1 MPSYLDFDSTKRF
14 RDFILSKTLNKPNG
28 PQTFTQSS
36 YTVQTLS
43 EIPNID
49 LPEVDFNR
57 PTDLL
62 QTQNSNLFKPLEYF
76 VTETLNTIPRRA
88 NLQLYPYFNSGN
100 YNFISIMST
109 DNYDTESELMK
120 FAATNI
126 RNNIQGPVFSRISR
140 NIEAATN
147 GRLRILDALNGNTTT
162 AINIVTGREPLI
174 EPNNKITV
182 ARTLPGKAIDFLQTV
197 AGVEFPWSEIPGD
210 YLSNP
215 RNPINYKPEPSTQLG
230 KVFQD
235 VTGALGSL
243 IGIQRR
249 PKLERKPSDLMIEYL
264 GEGQKNALY
273 DNLSYSRYAPN
284 YTTTARS
291 QNSSKIFNFI
301 DNVAQGVK
309 NILGVEAPN
318 GVAYIGDDRGNDVKY
333 AMSDFNDRQVRSGYY
348 LSLMFDPLQAQLF
361 QRDKNISQ
369 GGGISGNLTWISKNS
384 KNKYGT
390 HNQEWDGEQSTWTDS
405 LSTNYEF
412 REDSLLGYT
421 QEILN
426 TLPLDGAA
434 SRSHVANVID
444 QTSRFFKD
452 GDVMMS
458 RGSAVKY
465 VKNEAGQENGIEFCR
480 VWTKDRSYM
489 NYSDTMKRTGNI
501 RKYEDSVISTP
512 WNLNIGPMSNGKKSF
527 DQSTNIVPSKDG
539 GGLFWGQGFY
549 AKKYMFS
556 IENLAWKT
564 SNLPGFTVQ
573 DLPYCERGPNGG
585 RVMWFP
591 PYDLKVSEQN
601 SAKWEEN
608 NFLGRPE
615 PIYTYQNTSRSGQVS
630 FKVIVDH
637 PSILNLLVREHFE
650 GMSDEE
656 SDNYINAFF
665 SGCEELD
672 FYDLIRRYTTITSE
686 EAKKIKEYLEGGAN
700 PETIKKYRV
709 ETDPI
714 PVNKPDIAPEKNE
727 GVKLTTSL
735 LFSNDRPSD
744 GGSDI
749 TSNITYKLL
758 YDESLGQANGEYI
771 IKAKKELEESLNVL
785 LPLAFSGTTQP
796 AVNARK
802 DIKTLIGVQDGKI
815 DPSQHSSK
823 IQEQKDLLQKQID
836 KGVKNYNEYVS
847 KINTLKEDIE
857 KGNVQEIRITTMSS
871 CSAVADDKYN
881 YKLSIRRSHSIFKDI
896 VNRLSGS
903 VDKATWIN
911 PPKGSPTTPT
921 KLERV
926 VSFKDLGFTNREG
939 NLIFESTNMGEK
951 VPNEENKSCSEA
963 EFLTKSLKIN
973 SAIAFGCRQSQVE
986 FNYTKAVK
994 AQENQNPKE
1003 EIIPPRTRLVLDDGE
1018 QTPPSGNKKP
1028 KIDLMKR
1035 IIMKTL
1041 SECYYFK
1048 TLEEKDPVV
1057 FGSLREKLKYF
1068 HPAFHSMTPEGLN
1081 SRLTFVNQCVRPGDT
1096 VPIKGLSDVSDLN
1109 ARNTTFGPP
1118 PVCVLRIGD
1127 FYHSKIIIR
1136 DVNITFDDTTWDMN
1150 PEGIGM
1156 QPMIANVSLQVS
1168 FIGGQGLA
1176 KPVERLQNALSSNF
1190 YANTEMYDERSIST
1204 VDKISGTTAQS
1215 FTKEFLESLQKAEE
1229 PAVDSSNSDEGVVPK
1244 TGVYIGKGTTTL
1256 IYDDV
1261 VKDVFDKTKVYFDTY
1276 ESAYNLLNKEFGP
1289 LIMKLI
1295 ISSDYRKIKNFD
1307 IFTSTSL
1314 TPGSTVELIGK
1325 FPDGT
1330 PYSRFVSLFKK
1341 RLLDFVKT
1349 EDISSVFAF
1358 DKVLTAPK
1366 IIKAN
1371 ELLRP
1376 YITKLIEDKI
1386 GSLTEHPLINGKDGF
1401 DTKRNEL
1408 IIALDKVNFLVKYGY
1423 DAQLDATTKK
1433 AMKATL
1439 SGYTSNLIYNEY
1451 KTCIDYIQDNTSKF
1465 YEKFDNTIDYTNP
1478 IITSNILG
1486 SLLSVILSSSGPYN
1500 KDTLMKVFD
1509 ADKTIF
1515 DENIVDKLKKKI
1527 TSFIEEPKTV
1537 EFKFKKMK
1545 ERNNSNPIS
1554 FNVIPAVSPATDEIT
1569 DTAVIDQVTYLNST
1583 KVPSMS
1589 GKLNYYRNGS

>member
-36 YTVQTLS
+36 YTVQNLS
-43 EIPNID
+43 EISNID
-49 LPEVDFNR
+49 LPEVDYNR

-76 VTETLNTIPRRA
+76 VTETLNTLPRRA

-126 RNNIQGPVFSRISR
+126 RNNPQGPVLSRISR
-140 NIEAATN
+140 NIEASTN

-174 EPNNKITV
+174 ESNNKITV
-182 ARTLPGKAIDFLQTV
+182 AKTLPGKAIDFLQTV
-197 AGVEFPWSEIPGD
+197 AGTEFPWSEIPGD
-210 YLSNP
+210 YLSDP
-215 RNPINYKPEPSTQLG
+215 RNPINYRPEASTQLG

-235 VTGALGSL
+235 VTGVLGSL

-249 PKLERKPSDLMIEYL
+249 PKLDRKPSDLMIEYL
-264 GEGQKNALY
+264 GEGQKNTLY

-309 NILGVEAPN
+309 NILGVEAPT

-333 AMSDFNDRQVRSGYY
+333 AMGDFNDRQVRSSYY
-348 LSLMFDPLQAQLF
+348 LSLMFDPIQAQLF
-361 QRDKNISQ
+361 QRDKNLSQ
-369 GGGISGNLTWISKNS
+369 GGTISGNLTWISKNS

-390 HNQEWDGEQSTWTDS
+390 NNEEWDSEQSTWTDS

-412 REDSLLGYT
+412 REDSILGYT

-426 TLPLDGAA
+426 SLPLDGAS

-452 GDVMMS
+452 GDVIMS
-458 RGSAVKY
+458 RGSAIKY
-465 VKNEAGQENGIEFCR
+465 VKNSTGEESGIEYCR

-501 RKYEDSVISTP
+501 RKFEDSVISTP

-527 DQSTNIVPSKDG
+527 DQSTNITPSKDG
-539 GGLFWGQGFY
+539 GNPFWGEGFY

-601 SAKWEEN
+601 NAKWDEN

-615 PIYTYQNTSRSGQVS
+615 PIYTYNNTTRSGQIS

-665 SGCEELD
+665 AGCEELD
-672 FYDLIRRYTTITSE
+672 FYDLIRTYTTITTAES
-686 EAKKIKEYLEGGAN
+686 KLIKEYLEGGADK
-700 PETIKKYRV
+700 ETIKKYRV

-714 PVNKPDIAPEKNE
+714 PVNKPDTAPEKNE

-735 LFSNDRPSD
+735 LFANDRPSGAKD
-744 GGSDI
+744 SDSEY
-749 TSNITYKLL
+749 TSLITYEGL
-758 YDESLGQANGEYI
+758 YKQSIGQSNNEYS
-771 IKAKKELEESLNVL
+771 IKAKNELEETLNTL
-785 LPLAFSGTTQP
+785 LPLAFSGTGQA
-796 AVNARK
+796 AVNAKK
-802 DIKTLIGVQDGKI
+802 DIKTLFGVQDGKI
-815 DPSQHSSK
+815 DPSQHPAK

-836 KGVKNYNEYVS
+836 KGVNNYDNYI
-847 KINTLKEDIE
+847 KQINTLKEDII
-857 KGNVQEIRITTMSS
+857 KGNVQEIKITVMSS

-903 VDKATWIN
+903 DVTAKWIN
-911 PPKGSPTTPT
+911 LPKGSPTTSI

-926 VSFKDLGFTNREG
+926 VSFKDLGFTDREG

-951 VPNEENKSCSEA
+951 VSNSENKSCSEA
-963 EFLTKSLKIN
+963 EFLTKSLKVN
-973 SAIAFGCRQSQVE
+973 SAIAFGCRQSQIE

-994 AQENQNPKE
+994 VQENQKPKD
-1003 EIIPPRTRLVLDDGE
+1003 EIITPTTRLVDGE
-1018 QTPPSGNKKP
+1018 QIPPSGIKKP
-1028 KIDLMKR
+1028 KIDLMKK

-1057 FGSLREKLKYF
+1057 FGSLKEKLKYF

-1096 VPIKGLSDVSDLN
+1096 IPIKGLSDASDLN

-1136 DVNITFDDTTWDMN
+1136 DVNITFEDTTWDMN

-1156 QPMIANVSLQVS
+1156 QPMLANVSLQVS
-1168 FIGGQGLA
+1168 FIGGQGLS

-1190 YANTEMYDERSIST
+1190 YANTEMYDERSITTNS
-1204 VDKISGTTAQS
+1204 KIGGLEYSG
-1215 FTKEFLESLQKAEE
+1215 FTKQFLESLQVADE
-1229 PAVDSSNSDEGVVPK
+1229 PTVDSSNSTEGVVAD
-1244 TGVYIGKGTTTL
+1244 TGIYIGNGTTTL

-1261 VKDVFDKTKVYFDTY
+1261 VKNVFDKTEVYF
-1276 ESAYNLLNKEFGP
+1276 ESFKTSYNLLNKEFGP

-1295 ISSDYRKIKNFD
+1295 FSPDYRKIKNYD

-1314 TPGSTVELIGK
+1314 TPGTTIELIGK
-1325 FPDGT
+1325 YPDST

-1349 EDISSVFAF
+1349 EDIASVFAF
-1358 DKVLTAPK
+1358 DKVLTNPK

-1376 YITKLIEDKI
+1376 YITELIEDKI
-1386 GSLTEHPLINGKDGF
+1386 GSLDSNKQVKGVDER
-1401 DTKRNEL
+1401 RNEL
-1408 IIALDKVNFLVKYGY
+1408 IIALDEVNFLVKYGY
-1423 DAQLDATTKK
+1423 DAQLESQDK
-1433 AMKATL
+1433 AIKATL
-1439 SGYTSNLIYNEY
+1439 SGYTSNLIYDEY
-1451 KTCIDYIQDNTSKF
+1451 KSCIEYINENSSKF
-1465 YEKFDNTIDYTNP
+1465 YEKLDNTIDYTNP
-1478 IITSNILG
+1478 VITSQILG
-1486 SLLSVILSSSGPYN
+1486 SLLSVLLSSTGAYN
-1500 KDTLMKVFD
+1500 KNTLMEVFD
-1509 ADKTIF
+1509 VDKTIF
-1515 DENIVDKLKKKI
+1515 DENTIEKLKNKI
-1527 TSFIEEPKTV
+1527 TSFIDEPKDI
-1537 EFKFKKMK
+1537 EFKIKKMK
-1545 ERNNSNPIS
+1545 ERKNSNPIS
-1554 FNVIPAVSPATDEIT
+1554 FNVIEPEEIT
-1569 DTAVIDQVTYLNST
+1569 DSAIIDQVTYLNSK
-1583 KVPSMS
+1583 KVPIIS
-1589 GKLNYYRNGS
+1589 GKLNYYRNVT

>member
-14 RDFILSKTLNKPNG
+14 RDYILSKTLNKPNG

-57 PTDLL
+57 STDLL
-62 QTQNSNLFKPLEYF
+62 QTQNSNLFKPLKYF
-76 VTETLNTIPRRA
+76 VTENLNTIPRRA

-100 YNFISIMST
+100 YNLIGIMST

-126 RNNIQGPVFSRISR
+126 RNNPQGPVFSRISR
-140 NIEAATN
+140 NLEASTN

-182 ARTLPGKAIDFLQTV
+182 AKTLPGKAIDFLQTV
-197 AGVEFPWSEIPGD
+197 AGVEFPFSEIPGD
-210 YLSNP
+210 YLSDP
-215 RNPINYKPEPSTQLG
+215 RNPINQRQESRTEIG
-230 KVFQD
+230 NIVQD
-235 VTGALGSL
+235 VTGVLGSL

-273 DNLSYSRYAPN
+273 DNLSYSKYAPN

-291 QNSSKIFNFI
+291 QNSSKIFNFV
-301 DNVAQGVK
+301 DNVAQGIK
-309 NILGVEAPN
+309 NILGVEAPR
-318 GVAYIGDDRGNDVKY
+318 GEAYIGDDRGDDVKY
-333 AMSDFNDRQVRSGYY
+333 SMGDFNDRQVRSSYY
-348 LSLMFDPLQAQLF
+348 LSFMFDPVQAQLF

-390 HNQEWDGEQSTWTDS
+390 HNKEWDSEQSTWSDS

-421 QEILN
+421 QEILD
-426 TLPLDGAA
+426 TLPLDGAS

-444 QTSRFFKD
+444 QTSRIFKD

-465 VKNEAGQENGIEFCR
+465 VMNNLGQESGVEFCR

-501 RKYEDSVISTP
+501 RKYGDSVISTP
-512 WNLNIGPMSNGKKSF
+512 WNLNIAPMSNGRKSF
-527 DQSTNIVPSKDG
+527 DQSTNIFPNEG
-539 GGLFWGQGFY
+539 GNDFY

-564 SNLPGFTVQ
+564 SDLVQ

-591 PYDLKVSEQN
+591 PYDLKISEQN

-608 NFLGRPE
+608 SFLGRPE
-615 PIYTYQNTSRSGQVS
+615 PIYTYQNTTRSGQIS

-672 FYDLIRRYTTITSE
+672 FYDLIKLYTTITSE
-686 EAKKIKEYLEGGAN
+686 EAKEIKEYLEGKAD

-714 PVNKPDIAPEKNE
+714 PINKVEVAPEKIE

-735 LFSNDRPSD
+735 LFANDRPS
-744 GGSDI
+744 GGGEFTSGINYSMLYQQSIGLSDN
-749 TSNITYKLL
+749 SYNV
-758 YDESLGQANGEYI
+758 
-771 IKAKKELEESLNVL
+771 KAQNELENTLNEL
-785 LPLAFSGTTQP
+785 LPLAFSGTSQLS
-796 AVNARK
+796 VNARK
-802 DIKTLIGVQDGKI
+802 DIKTLFGVQDGRI
-815 DPSQHSSK
+815 DPTQHPSK
-823 IQEQKDLLQKQID
+823 IQEQKDSLQKQID
-836 KGVKNYNEYVS
+836 KGIANYNEYIS
-847 KINTLKEDIE
+847 KVEELKNDIL
-857 KGNVQEIRITTMSS
+857 KGNVQEITITTLSS
-871 CSAVADDKYN
+871 CSAVADDLYN
-881 YKLSIRRSHSIFKDI
+881 YKLSIRRSHSIYKDI
-896 VNRLSGS
+896 LQRLSGN
-903 VDKATWIN
+903 DMDAKWIDS
-911 PPKGSPTTPT
+911 PKGSPTTPT
-921 KLERV
+921 KLTRI
-926 VSFKDLGFTNREG
+926 VSFKELGFADREG

-963 EFLTKSLKIN
+963 EFLTKSLKVN

-994 AQENQNPKE
+994 TQENQNPKE
-1003 EIIPPRTRLVLDDGE
+1003 EIVPPRTRLVLDNEE

-1057 FGSLREKLKYF
+1057 FGSLKEKLKYF
-1068 HPAFHSMTPEGLN
+1068 HPSFHSMTPEGLN
-1081 SRLTFVNQCVRPGDT
+1081 SRLTFVNQCVRPGET
-1096 VPIKGLSDVSDLN
+1096 IPIKGLSDVSDLN
-1109 ARNTTFGPP
+1109 ARNTSFGPP
-1118 PVCVLRIGD
+1118 PICVLRIGD

-1136 DVNITFDDTTWDMN
+1136 DVNITFEDTTWDMN

-1156 QPMIANVSLQVS
+1156 QPMLANVSLQVS

-1176 KPVERLQNALSSNF
+1176 RPVERLQNALSSNF

-1204 VDKISGTTAQS
+1204 VDKISGTTVQE
-1215 FTKEFLESLQKAEE
+1215 FTKEFLESLQVSDP
-1229 PAVDSSNSDEGVVPK
+1229 PAVDSSNVDEGVTPD
-1244 TGVYIGKGTTTL
+1244 TGKYIGNGTTTL
-1256 IYDDV
+1256 TYDNLVDDV
-1261 VKDVFDKTKVYFDTY
+1261 FTKTKVYF
-1276 ESAYNLLNKEFGP
+1276 ESFEPSYNLLNKEFGP

-1295 ISSDYRKIKNFD
+1295 LSSDYRKIKNLD

-1314 TPGSTVELIGK
+1314 TPGTTVELIGK
-1325 FPDGT
+1325 YPDGA
-1330 PYSRFVSLFKK
+1330 PYSRFVLLLKK
-1341 RLLDFVKT
+1341 RLLNFVKT
-1349 EDISSVFAF
+1349 EDITSVFGF

-1386 GSLTEHPLINGKDGF
+1386 GSLDSNKQVKGF
-1401 DTKRNEL
+1401 DERRNEL
-1408 IIALDKVNFLVKYGY
+1408 IIALDRVNFLVKYGY
-1423 DAQLDATTKK
+1423 DAQLESQDK
-1433 AMKATL
+1433 AIKATL
-1439 SGYTSNLIYNEY
+1439 SGYTSNLIYDEY
-1451 KTCIDYIQDNTSKF
+1451 KSCIEYINENSSKF
-1465 YEKFDNTIDYTNP
+1465 YEKLDNTIDYTNP
-1478 IITSNILG
+1478 VINSQILG
-1486 SLLSVILSSSGPYN
+1486 SLLSVILSSTGAYN

-1509 ADKTIF
+1509 VDNTIF
-1515 DENIVDKLKKKI
+1515 DVNTIEKLKNKI
-1527 TSFIEEPKTV
+1527 TSFIDEPKDI

-1545 ERNNSNPIS
+1545 ERKNSNPIS
-1554 FNVIPAVSPATDEIT
+1554 FNVIETEEIT
-1569 DTAVIDQVTYLNST
+1569 DSEIIDQVTYLNSK
-1583 KVPSMS
+1583 KVPIIS
-1589 GKLNYYRNGS
+1589 GKLNYYRNVT